1 MDTVKINLPNRRMY
15 RLHQDDRTAIKVG
28 PGEVEVPAWVAKA
41 WGIQPDAASQ
51 NDQRMIDAMNTIT
64 ERWALPVEQIR
75 GAQRLGDGVLVA
87 FLEMMAT
94 IEPGPRIAE
103 ILSIEGLS
111 KTSIKAIMKHF
122 NLEPIDGD
130 SK

>member
-1 MDTVKINLPNRRMY
+1 MDTVKINLPNQRMY

-64 ERWALPVEQIR
+64 ERWALPVEQIL

-130 SK
+130 SE

>member
-1 MDTVKINLPNRRMY
+1 MDTVKINLPNQRMY
-15 RLHQDDRTAIKVG
+15 RLHQ
-28 PGEVEVPAWVAKA
+28 AKA

-64 ERWALPVEQIR
+64 ERWALPVEQIL
-75 GAQRLGDGVLVA
+75 GGQRLGDGVLVA

>member
-1 MDTVKINLPNRRMY
+1 MDTVKINLPNQRMY

-64 ERWALPVEQIR
+64 ERWALPVEQIL
-75 GAQRLGDGVLVA
+75 GGQRLGDGVLVA